1 MRKRNRAFT
10 LIELLV
16 VVFIIALLAAILMP
30 SLSSLFERG
39 RKKAAMVE
47 LQQIQIAIALYEE
60 NYRDFPPTLLEDLGL
75 KQHNQINAGIESLVL
90 CLSSQHKNG
99 SFYPFRESQLENT
112 DSDLSPVPLRSLTKT
127 IFNTNELFEFMDP
140 WGNPYLYFHYRD
152 IKEAT
157 QQFYMLQGEKVSI
170 TPNLKRTKTGN
181 LRGASRYQI
190 LSAGQD
196 GILHNEDDLM
206 SE

>member
-1 MRKRNRAFT
+1 MKKRNNGFT

-30 SLSSLFERG
+30 ALSSLFDRG

-47 LQQIQIAIALYEE
+47 LQQMDVAMSLYEE
-60 NYRDFPPTLLEDLGL
+60 TYRDFPPSFLEELGL

-99 SFYPFRESQLENT
+99 SFFSFREEQLENT
-112 DSDLSPVPLRSLTKT
+112 DSDLSSIPLKSISKT
-127 IFNTNELFEFMDP
+127 VFNTNELFELIDP

-152 IKEAT
+152 LKEST
-157 QQFYMLQGEKVSI
+157 QQFYMLQGEKVNA
-170 TPNLKRTKTGN
+170 TPYLKRTKTGS

-196 GILHNEDDLM
+196 GVLNNEDDLVN
-206 SE
+206 E